1 VSSAPAPDHYSYAHY
16 ADPATARTFDDLRFG
31 GPIGSL
37 IAQDQARILL
47 RAFNT
52 AGPCDPI
59 HPSHPTHSSSPT
71 DPTRTVLDVGT
82 GTGRAALLLARN
94 GARVT
99 GVDASDAMLA
109 EARRRAAVD
118 GIQVAFQK
126 GDAHALEFPDRS
138 FDVVISLRVLM
149 HTPDWRG
156 CVAELCRVADQAV
169 VIDYPSAFS
178 VAVVEAAGRRAAQ
191 MLGVRTE
198 SYRVFRPR
206 TVANALVRHG
216 FRVRSVHRQFV
227 LPIAMHKSIGSLP
240 FTMAIEGAFSRVGLL
255 RLLGSPITVV
265 AERCASS

>member
-1 VSSAPAPDHYSYAHY
+1 VSSAPAPEHYSYAHY

-37 IAQDQARILL
+37 IAQDQARILVNAL
-47 RAFNT
+47 DT
-52 AGPCDPI
+52 ARHADTT
-59 HPSHPTHSSSPT
+59 HPSHATPPSHATHPTTS
-71 DPTRTVLDVGT
+71 VLDVGT

-99 GVDASDAMLA
+99 GVDASDAMLT
-109 EARRRAAVD
+109 EARRRAAVE
-118 GIQVAFQK
+118 GIQVTFQK
-126 GDAHALEFPDRS
+126 GDAHSLEFPDRS

-178 VAVVEAAGRRAAQ
+178 VAVVESAGRRAAQ
-191 MLGVRTE
+191 TLGVSTE

-206 TVANALVRHG
+206 TVTNALVRHG

-227 LPIAMHKSIGSLP
+227 LPIAMHKSIGSQP
-240 FTMAIEGAFSRVGLL
+240 FTTSIEGAFSRVGLL

>member
-1 VSSAPAPDHYSYAHY
+1 
-16 ADPATARTFDDLRFG
+16 
-31 GPIGSL
+31 
-37 IAQDQARILL
+37 
-47 RAFNT
+47 
-52 AGPCDPI
+52 
-59 HPSHPTHSSSPT
+59 
-71 DPTRTVLDVGT
+71 VGT

-169 VIDYPSAFS
+169 VIDYPSACS

-227 LPIAMHKSIGSLP
+227 LPIAMHKSIGSQP
-240 FTMAIEGAFSRVGLL
+240 FTTAIEGAFSRVGLL

>member
-1 VSSAPAPDHYSYAHY
+1 MSSAPAPEHYSYAHY

-37 IAQDQARILL
+37 VAQDQARILL
-47 RAFNT
+47 HALDGVRQGDAN
-52 AGPCDPI
+52 
-59 HPSHPTHSSSPT
+59 HPSHAT
-71 DPTRTVLDVGT
+71 DPAISVLDVGT

-109 EARRRAAVD
+109 EARRRAVVE
-118 GIQVAFQK
+118 GIDVAFQK
-126 GDAHALEFPDRS
+126 GDAHALGFEDRS
-138 FDVVISLRVLM
+138 FDVAVSLRVLM
-149 HTPDWRG
+149 HTPDWRR
-156 CVAELCRVADQAV
+156 CVAELCRVADRLV

-178 VAVVEAAGRRAAQ
+178 AAALESSGRRAAQ
-191 MLGVRTE
+191 TLGLHTE

-206 TVANALVRHG
+206 TLTNALARHS
-216 FRVRSVHRQFV
+216 FRVRCVHRQFV
-227 LPIAMHKSIGSLP
+227 LPIAMHKSIGSQP
-240 FTMAIEGAFSRVGLL
+240 FTTAIEGALARLGLR